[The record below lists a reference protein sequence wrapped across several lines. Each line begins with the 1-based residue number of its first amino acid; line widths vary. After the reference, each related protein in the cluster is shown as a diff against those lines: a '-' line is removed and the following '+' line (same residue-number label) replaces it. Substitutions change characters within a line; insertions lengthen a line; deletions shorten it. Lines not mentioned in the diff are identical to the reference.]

1 MCKSKELVILTP
13 MKSKPQFFSS
23 DKREKIEILK
33 GYCRDKGL
41 KLYIEPWVLAEDI
54 DWFEEE

>member
-1 MCKSKELVILTP
+1 

-33 GYCRDKGL
+33 GYCRDKGQ
-41 KLYIEPWVLAEDI
+41 KLYIGPWTLAEDV
-54 DWFEEE
+54 DWSEDE